1 MSVTL
6 THPLQSGGT
15 GSELALAI
23 EQFSGTVLTTFEQKS
38 KFWPMIAKRRL
49 TSGNSVQF
57 PAIGTMGTIEHTPGE
72 DVPSGGDPLSEER
85 TVPVDN
91 KQILAPAW
99 ISNVDEFISHFA
111 TRQTYAMEAA
121 SAVQRTIDSRAA
133 RMIALGAR
141 QAARFSN
148 TFPSGVLIQRAAAF
162 ATAYPISAAG
172 AVNVEADLG
181 TAAQKLDER
190 NIPREGRIAWV
201 SPHIMN
207 VLSQSARVVNRDYST
222 LNQDGAVKQMVPV
235 VADFQIHMTNVLTTT
250 GIGNFTTGEAA
261 YQGNFL
267 STAILAVG
275 HSQAIGAVEFSG
287 VVSEGPEYHMEKQ
300 ASLLLAKWFGGIKW
314 LRPEACVEIYA
325 NATPYA

>member
-23 EQFSGTVLTTFEQKS
+23 EQFSGTVLTTFEQLS

-49 TSGNSVQF
+49 VSGNSVQF

-85 TVPVDN
+85 VIPVDN
-91 KQILAPAW
+91 KQILASAW
-99 ISNVDEFISHFA
+99 ISNVDEFISHFDV
-111 TRQTYAMEAA
+111 RSTYAIEAA
-121 SAVQRTIDSRAA
+121 SAVQRTVDSRAA

-141 QAARFSN
+141 ESARFSG
-148 TFPSGVLIQRAAAF
+148 TFPSGVRIRRTATF
-162 ATAYPISAAG
+162 ANAYPISSTG
-172 AVNVEADLG
+172 ADNVVADLG
-181 TAAQKLDER
+181 TAAQQLDER
-190 NIPREGRIAWV
+190 NIPRGGRVAWV

-207 VLSQSARVVNRDYST
+207 VLVQSNRIVNRDYSVM
-222 LNQDGAVKQMVPV
+222 NQGGVDRQMVPV
-235 VADFQIHMTNVLTTT
+235 VADFQLHMTNVLTSS
-250 GIGNFTTGEAA
+250 GIGNFTDGESA
-261 YQGNFL
+261 YRGDFTK
-267 STAILAVG
+267 TAILAVG
-275 HSQAIGAVEFSG
+275 HSQAVGAVEFSG
-287 VVSEGPEYHMEKQ
+287 IVAEGPVYKIEKQ

-325 NATPYA
+325 QA